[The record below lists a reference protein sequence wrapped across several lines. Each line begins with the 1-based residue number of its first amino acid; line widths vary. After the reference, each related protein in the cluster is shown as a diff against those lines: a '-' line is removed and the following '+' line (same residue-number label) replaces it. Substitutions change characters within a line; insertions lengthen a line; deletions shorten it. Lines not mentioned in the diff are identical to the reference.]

1 MFDTL
6 KKSIEE
12 MLERHRQQ
20 PFLDACMASCALVA
34 MADGK
39 VSLSEQSRI
48 DDVLEAIDRLSLF
61 DVHEAIDL
69 FNAYVDGIRE
79 NPVKGRKAA
88 LDTVERMA
96 DDAESGELLVRIC
109 LAVSQADGDYA
120 RSERDQIIGVCSR
133 LGLLLEDFE

>member
-20 PFLDACMASCALVA
+20 PFLDACMAACALVA

-69 FNAYVDGIRE
+69 FNAYVDGIHE
-79 NPVKGRKAA
+79 NPAKGRKAA
-88 LDTVERMA
+88 LDAVERMA
-96 DDAESGELLVRIC
+96 DDADSADLLVRIC
-109 LAVSQADGDYA
+109 LAVSQADGEFA
-120 RSERDQIIGVCSR
+120 QSERDQIVGVCSR
-133 LGLLLEDFE
+133 LGLVLEDFE